1 MDSWPWRACATI
13 SRWRSMN
20 GRSRRPSATLQ
31 GERARLA
38 RLRYDNGSAAYLE
51 VLDAERERFG
61 AEQQLVQLR
70 RQQLSAQVALYRA
83 LGGGARDD

>member
-1 MDSWPWRACATI
+1 AT
-13 SRWRSMN
+13 R
-20 GRSRRPSATLQ
+20 ATLVLQ
-31 GERARLA
+31 AERARLA
-38 RLRYDNGSAAYLE
+38 QLRFESGAAAYLE

-83 LGGGARDD
+83 LGGGAQRLPATDAGAIR